1 MLTLSAGIR
10 VPIKDV
16 VFGSSTVKP
25 DSATPTRMPQNVR
38 RRHITEA
45 QPDLHNAEISKRLG
59 EYWKSSMTEDEKKPF
74 IEEAEKLRQ
83 LHLQEYPNY
92 KYKPKKKTHP
102 LKTLTIILLVSKP
115 KAIKRKNVDKLPA
128 NKPKKLIIAK
138 NGNMARLSSV
148 ETCASSLSPGCP
160 ITPASSGHCSGS
172 PASVNWHDDYST
184 HPQQTAVMEAVFS
197 TAPCPVPSTDKPP
210 APLAITA

>member
-25 DSATPTRMPQNVR
+25 DSATPYTDATKCKKVVGHVKRPMNAFMVWSQIR

-92 KYKPKKKTHP
+92 KYKPKKKTAP
-102 LKTLTIILLVSKP
+102 TEDSNNNTLGEFFTFFQFLLIWYKFCSLKILNSKY
-115 KAIKRKNVDKLPA
+115 
-128 NKPKKLIIAK
+128 IAF
-138 NGNMARLSSV
+138 
-148 ETCASSLSPGCP
+148 
-160 ITPASSGHCSGS
+160 
-172 PASVNWHDDYST
+172 Y
-184 HPQQTAVMEAVFS
+184 
-197 TAPCPVPSTDKPP
+197 
-210 APLAITA
+210 